1 MIRRR
6 ILFPLSQLLL
16 LLLAFS
22 ATAQAGPRPAG
33 GNEGPAGATADRE
46 EMAGQL
52 GAEVRDISVSAMIS
66 RAKKEKRIS
75 TAVRVAV
82 VSATT
87 YRKNPADALAQAIA
101 LTEAAAQAAPAFA
114 EVIANAAS
122 FTPALSRMDGASTR
136 IRAAALAAA
145 KNKGKPGRVGSTA
158 VARSAPGRRDHP
170 VASSTPPASPR
181 NRRNGATG
189 RMPDLNEESAAPI
202 PAMVETSGGSQ
213 SGNNTKFTVDATV
226 GIRRD
231 DNIFLTADNAVSD
244 TSYILTPGLGFRY
257 GLETLAHGSL
267 DYRETFIRYAGKSAP
282 NASLGA
288 GAADF
293 GYDNGNVSLAAN
305 GRFQQLSQNT
315 NATAGLGPQFF
326 RRDVL
331 DLGLVFEAPLTA
343 KTRIRTGARMNQ
355 LDYKTAGLVGTR
367 QTEIPVSL
375 FLETTPKTSVGLGAT
390 YRTVKPQGVGPSGHD
405 LYYNLVTRGAF
416 TQKLSGEVS
425 VGYRSREVGVN
436 PRENLWGF
444 DGALNYAATEKSSL
458 GLRLARDFS
467 TGALGESLTTN
478 SYLLQFHSDLN
489 PQWSIGSSLS
499 YQNSGYGPT
508 VFTENKVPVT
518 VIRQDDYW
526 EGALQTNYTF
536 TNWLTASVDYTYRKN
551 HSTRP
556 DAFYA
561 NNVFNLIM
569 AVRY

>member
-1 MIRRR
+1 MIR
-6 ILFPLSQLLL
+6 ICPFFPPSQLLL
-16 LLLAFS
+16 VLLAFS
-22 ATAQAGPRPAG
+22 ATVHAGARPAS
-33 GNEGPAGATADRE
+33 GNEGPAGATSDRE
-46 EMAGQL
+46 EMAGLL
-52 GAEVRDISVSAMIS
+52 GAEVREISGSAMIS

-87 YRKNPADALAQAIA
+87 YQKNPADALGHAIE

-122 FTPALSRMDGASTR
+122 FTPALSRMDGASAK
-136 IRAAALAAA
+136 IRASAMAAA
-145 KNKGKPGRVGSTA
+145 KNKGKPGRAGSTSL
-158 VARSAPGRRDHP
+158 ARNAPRRAD
-170 VASSTPPASPR
+170 PAAAPTSPAPHR
-181 NRRNGATG
+181 PRQSIAANRA
-189 RMPDLNEESAAPI
+189 PDLNEETAPPI
-202 PAMVETSGGSQ
+202 PAMVETAGGSHA
-213 SGNNTKFTVDATV
+213 GNDTQFKVDATV

-231 DNIFLTADNAVSD
+231 DNIFLTADNTVSD
-244 TSYILTPGLGFRY
+244 TSFIVTPGLGFRY
-257 GLETLAHGSL
+257 GLESLAHGSL

-293 GYDNGNVSLAAN
+293 GYDNGSVSLAAN

-315 NATAGLGPQFF
+315 NATAGLAPQIY

-331 DLGLVFEAPLTA
+331 DLSLVLETPLTA
-343 KTRIRTGARMNQ
+343 KTRIRTGASLSQ
-355 LDYKTAGLVGTR
+355 LDYKTVGLVGTR
-367 QTEIPVSL
+367 QTEIPLSL

-390 YRTVKPQGVGPSGHD
+390 YRTVKPQGAGPSGHD

-425 VGYRSREVGVN
+425 VGYRTREVGVN

-444 DGALNYAATEKSSL
+444 DGSLNYAATEKSSL

-478 SYLLQFHSDLN
+478 SYLLQFHSDLT
-489 PQWSIGSSLS
+489 PQWSVGSTLS
-499 YQNSGYGPT
+499 YQNSGFGPT
-508 VFTENKVPVT
+508 VFKQNNVPVT
-518 VIRQDDYW
+518 VNRQDDYW
-526 EGALQTNYTF
+526 EGALQSNYTF

-556 DAFYA
+556 DAFYG
-561 NNVFNLIM
+561 NNVFNLTM